1 MNSRTAPKNLGP
13 GALGIGSG
21 LFGFHFDICFLATL
35 DMLVRVTT
43 RRWKDFSV
51 LHKRE
56 RITPLLREETK
67 VAGRQRIVTLFGDHE
82 LAQQKGTKVAVTLPY
97 NHESIL

>member
-1 MNSRTAPKNLGP
+1 VNSRMAPKNLGQ
-13 GALGIGSG
+13 GAFGIGSG

-43 RRWKDFSV
+43 ERWKDFSV

-82 LAQQKGTKVAVTLPY
+82 LAQQRHQGRGHFAL
-97 NHESIL
+97 

>member
-1 MNSRTAPKNLGP
+1 MSSRTAPKDP
-13 GALGIGSG
+13 GQGTLEIGSG

-43 RRWKDFSV
+43 ERWKDFSV

-67 VAGRQRIVTLFGDHE
+67 VAGRQRIVRLLYAHMPKIDNRVGGSR
-82 LAQQKGTKVAVTLPY
+82 A
-97 NHESIL
+97 I